1 MQDYIWTVLFMKK
14 IRKWLILAALAA
26 ILFGAV
32 QTVQQQRELS
42 EKLVRLHVLANS
54 NDEEDQ
60 TVKLQVRDAVLREVS
75 ELTADCATRAETV
88 DRLREN
94 LEQIRQAANRAL
106 RQAGKGQD
114 VTVSLGRERFPTRV
128 YDTFSLPAGEYTS
141 LRVEIGE
148 AAGRN
153 WWCVVFPTL
162 CAAAERDD
170 LQTVAAGA
178 GFSDDQ
184 IALITGQDQ
193 NYELKFKFLEG
204 LEKLRALFTE

>member
-1 MQDYIWTVLFMKK
+1 MKR
-14 IRKWLILAALAA
+14 IRKWLLLAALSA

-54 NDEEDQ
+54 NEEADQ
-60 TVKLQVRDAVLREVS
+60 TMKLRVRDAVLREVS
-75 ELTADCATRAETV
+75 ALTADCATREETIA
-88 DRLREN
+88 RLREN
-94 LEQIRQAANRAL
+94 LGQIRQAASQAL
-106 RQAGKGQD
+106 RQAGQPQE
-114 VTVSLGRERFPTRV
+114 VAVSLGKELFSTRV

-204 LEKLRALFTE
+204 LEKLRALFTK